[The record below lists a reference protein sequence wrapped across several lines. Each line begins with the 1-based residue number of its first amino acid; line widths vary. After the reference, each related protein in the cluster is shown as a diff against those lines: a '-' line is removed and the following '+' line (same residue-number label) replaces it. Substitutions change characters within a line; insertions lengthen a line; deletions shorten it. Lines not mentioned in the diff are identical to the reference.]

1 MAPPDLPASSRDDRP
16 QEDGTRETSARTE
29 LDEERRNLETQLQE
43 LESDTDESLTFDE
56 NFADSAQVAAEKGEN
71 RSLADSLRE
80 QLSDVDQAL
89 DRLDKGTYGVC
100 TNCGEA
106 IDPERLG
113 AMPATPRCINCV

>member
-1 MAPPDLPASSRDDRP
+1 MSDQHPTPDVGAALHAERAHLEV
-16 QEDGTRETSARTE
+16 QLGE
-29 LDEERRNLETQLQE
+29 LATGADAE
-43 LESDTDESLTFDE
+43 LEYDE

-113 AMPATPRCINCV
+113 AMPATPRCISCV